1 MSTNQRQRQQPPRRA
16 SFSFAISFI
25 LLWLGTNCLIYRRL
39 ERDEPVSSTE
49 AILFGSQNF
58 DTTRTHTNKY
68 PTVPLSCSSYGGPD
82 DEAANEMSYWKD
94 IPSDSSFVSPFY
106 DPEKYLTF
114 EPDVGGFNNIRMSYE
129 TIILLAH
136 SMGRTLVMPP
146 SST

>member
-1 MSTNQRQRQQPPRRA
+1 M
-16 SFSFAISFI
+16 
-25 LLWLGTNCLIYRRL
+25 
-39 ERDEPVSSTE
+39 
-49 AILFGSQNF
+49 FGSQNF
-58 DTTRTHTNKY
+58 DRKFDTTNEY

-114 EPDVGGFNNIRMSYE
+114 ENDIGGFNNIRMSYE

-136 SMGRTLVMPP
+136 SMGRTLVLPP
-146 SST
+146 KQR